1 MNIIKIQ
8 NQLKGVPDDT
18 LVGYVQN
25 PTGQVPTYLALSEL
39 QRRKE
44 MRNSY
49 QANKPEEK
57 TVAEDLVQEAQPQP
71 QMEGLAGLPEAQPMM
86 EAMAP
91 PPEMPMQQMA
101 QGGIAE
107 LDTGDMFDEANY
119 AQGGIVAF
127 ADGGDTEKGM
137 NLDNMSSLDSNTA
150 GEGATPLD
158 GFVGGRPGAFL
169 NLLLSQGNTGSAMN
183 LNSMPAL
190 NVNTGSSGSD
200 FPLDRLVGG
209 RPGSFLDAVVR
220 ASGKQQGQGMA
231 QGGEVQHYA
240 YGGKTKTDPYMYDP
254 SYYQDAQAALMKPR
268 DSIALDDYILQQ
280 QTAQRQLGVDPE
292 FYKKTL
298 EESKTERLKEL
309 EDAKKMD
316 QAQLLLAYGSAF
328 AGTPTFGKA
337 LEKGGEKAGAIIG
350 SMGKTQREINSL
362 YKMADRKTLEAQQ
375 SQARGDASAAMKA
388 IDDRDNINT
397 QIGMKNAELETSVRI
412 AGYKARAD
420 KSGKAYEIFDKAKD
434 NAQKEFEKDYPDAA
448 RKVEFSGPDGAAKE
462 SLVKKQYIEKNLKIL
477 MGDIE
482 GAYGTTPTVTKPAMP
497 SMNGPVTNPDG
508 TVTIPGKGTF
518 KKLPNGNYEKIT

>member
-25 PTGQVPTYLALSEL
+25 PSGQVPTYLALSEL

-57 TVAEDLVQEAQPQP
+57 SVAEELVTESQPQP
-71 QMEGLAGLPEAQPMM
+71 GIAALPEAQPMM

-91 PPEMPMQQMA
+91 QPEMPMEQMA
-101 QGGIAE
+101 HGGLAE
-107 LDTGDMFDEANY
+107 LDTGNMYDENNY
-119 AQGGIVAF
+119 ATGGIVAF
-127 ADGGDTEKGM
+127 DDGGPVK
-137 NLDNMSSLDSNTA
+137 
-150 GEGATPLD
+150 
-158 GFVGGRPGAFL
+158 
-169 NLLLSQGNTGSAMN
+169 
-183 LNSMPAL
+183 
-190 NVNTGSSGSD
+190 
-200 FPLDRLVGG
+200 
-209 RPGSFLDAVVR
+209 
-220 ASGKQQGQGMA
+220 
-231 QGGEVQHYA
+231 HYA
-240 YGGKTKTDPYMYDP
+240 YGGKTSTDPYMYDP

-268 DSIALDDYILQQ
+268 DSIALDDYIINQQ
-280 QTAQRQLGVDPE
+280 AAQRQLGVDPE

-298 EESKTERLKEL
+298 EESKSERVKEL

-337 LEKGGEKAGAIIG
+337 LEKGGEKAGSIIG

-375 SQARGDASAAMKA
+375 SQARGDAAAAMKA
-388 IDDRDNINT
+388 VEDRDNINT

-420 KSGKAYEIFDKAKD
+420 KSGEGYKI
-434 NAQKEFEKDYPDAA
+434 FEKASKLAQDDFNKNYADSALISSFA
-448 RKVEFSGPDGAAKE
+448 GDKNKLEA
-462 SLVKKQYIEKNLKIL
+462 VKKELLEKHLKIL
-477 MGDIE
+477 MGDVE
-482 GAYGTTPTVTKPAMP
+482 GAFGPTPTATKPAIP
-497 SMNGPVTNPDG
+497 SMNGPITNTDG

-518 KKLPNGNYEKIT
+518 KKLPNGNYEKLT

>member
-25 PTGQVPTYLALSEL
+25 PSGQVPTYLALSEL

-44 MRNSY
+44 MRSNY

-57 TVAEDLVQEAQPQP
+57 SVAEDLVAEAQPQP
-71 QMEGLAGLPEAQPMM
+71 GIAALPEAQPMM

-91 PPEMPMQQMA
+91 QPEMPMEQMA
-101 QGGIAE
+101 HGGLAE
-107 LDTGDMFDEANY
+107 LDTGNMYDENNY
-119 AQGGIVAF
+119 ATGGIVAF
-127 ADGGDTEKGM
+127 DDGGPVK
-137 NLDNMSSLDSNTA
+137 
-150 GEGATPLD
+150 
-158 GFVGGRPGAFL
+158 
-169 NLLLSQGNTGSAMN
+169 
-183 LNSMPAL
+183 
-190 NVNTGSSGSD
+190 
-200 FPLDRLVGG
+200 
-209 RPGSFLDAVVR
+209 
-220 ASGKQQGQGMA
+220 
-231 QGGEVQHYA
+231 HYA
-240 YGGKTKTDPYMYDP
+240 YGGKTSTDPFMYDP

-268 DSIALDDYILQQ
+268 DSIALDDYIINQQ
-280 QTAQRQLGVDPE
+280 AAQRQLGVDPE

-298 EESKTERLKEL
+298 EESKSERLKEL
-309 EDAKKMD
+309 EEAKKMD

-337 LEKGGEKAGAIIG
+337 LEKGGEKAGSIIG

-375 SQARGDASAAMKA
+375 SQARGDAAAAMKA
-388 IDDRDNINT
+388 VEDRDNINT

-420 KSGKAYEIFDKAKD
+420 KSGEGYKI
-434 NAQKEFEKDYPDAA
+434 FEKASKLAQDDFNKNYADSALISSFA
-448 RKVEFSGPDGAAKE
+448 GDKNKLEA
-462 SLVKKQYIEKNLKIL
+462 VKKELLEKHLKIL
-477 MGDIE
+477 MGDVE
-482 GAYGTTPTVTKPAMP
+482 GAFGPTPTATKPAIP
-497 SMNGPVTNPDG
+497 SMNGPITNTDG

-518 KKLPNGNYEKIT
+518 KKLPNGNYEKLT

>member
-25 PTGQVPTYLALSEL
+25 PSGQVPTYLALSEL

-44 MRNSY
+44 MRSSY

-57 TVAEDLVQEAQPQP
+57 TVAEDLVQEAQP
-71 QMEGLAGLPEAQPMM
+71 GISALPEAQPMM

-91 PPEMPMQQMA
+91 PPEMPMEQMA
-101 QGGIAE
+101 KGGLAE
-107 LDTGDMFDEANY
+107 LDTGNMYDENNY
-119 AQGGIVAF
+119 AAGGIVAF
-127 ADGGDTEKGM
+127 DDGGPVK
-137 NLDNMSSLDSNTA
+137 
-150 GEGATPLD
+150 
-158 GFVGGRPGAFL
+158 
-169 NLLLSQGNTGSAMN
+169 
-183 LNSMPAL
+183 
-190 NVNTGSSGSD
+190 
-200 FPLDRLVGG
+200 
-209 RPGSFLDAVVR
+209 
-220 ASGKQQGQGMA
+220 
-231 QGGEVQHYA
+231 HYA
-240 YGGKTKTDPYMYDP
+240 YGGKTSTDPYMYDP

-268 DSIALDDYILQQ
+268 DSIALDDYIINQQ
-280 QTAQRQLGVDPE
+280 AAQRQLGVDPE

-298 EESKTERLKEL
+298 EESKSERLKEL

-337 LEKGGEKAGAIIG
+337 LEKGGEKAGSIIG
-350 SMGKTQREINSL
+350 SMGKTQREINSM

-375 SQARGDASAAMKA
+375 AQARGDASAAMKA
-388 IDDRDNINT
+388 VEDRDNINT
-397 QIGMKNAELETSVRI
+397 QIGLKNAELETSVRI

-448 RKVEFSGPDGAAKE
+448 RKVEFSGPDGPAKE

-482 GAYGTTPTVTKPAMP
+482 GAFGTTPAATKPAIP
-497 SMNGPVTNPDG
+497 SMNGPVTNADG

-518 KKLPNGNYEKIT
+518 KKLPNGNYEKLT